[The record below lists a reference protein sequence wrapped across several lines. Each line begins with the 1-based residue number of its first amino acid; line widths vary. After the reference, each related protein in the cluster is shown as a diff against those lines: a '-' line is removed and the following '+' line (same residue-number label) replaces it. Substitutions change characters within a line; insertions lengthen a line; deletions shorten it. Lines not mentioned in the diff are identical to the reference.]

1 MKWRNDVINHEQEN
15 GRGRGRARRCCL
27 QSVCLC
33 PRAPIPP
40 YIIRIDMQIGPSIDS
55 AKDVDSAIP
64 ADGRGLHFGTHFLR
78 DINNQDLLR
87 YFR

>member
-1 MKWRNDVINHEQEN
+1 MNKRM
-15 GRGRGRARRCCL
+15 GGAAGGRARRCCL

-64 ADGRGLHFGTHFLR
+64 ADGRGLRFGTQFLR